1 MHEEPTTTIIQRYLD
16 ALPGDTAAEPIVRE
30 LLERAVGRLRLFC
43 AAFLYKSYPRLTR
56 PPVNLETDELLG
68 GVVAGLL
75 TALRTT
81 RPPTVRRF
89 FALANQHMRWQLNDL
104 ARRLDEQP
112 AVVSMP
118 ETGVADSPMSTT
130 SGLTPDGRRMLE
142 AIEGLP
148 EDEREVFD
156 LVGIQGLTHAEAAA
170 VVGVSE
176 KTVQRRLNRAR
187 LLLAE
192 RLADLR
198 PHQESGDRGQAS
210 KDTPVPSLLSPLS

>member
-1 MHEEPTTTIIQRYLD
+1 MDEEPTTVVIQRYLD
-16 ALPGDTAAEPIVRE
+16 ALPADAADESLVRL
-30 LLERAVGRLRLFC
+30 LLERAVGRLRSFC
-43 AAFLYKSYPRLTR
+43 ANFLYKSYPRLTR
-56 PPVNLETDELLG
+56 PPVNLEADELLA

-104 ARRLDEQP
+104 ARRLDERP
-112 AVVSMP
+112 VDAALAESGVVASPESM
-118 ETGVADSPMSTT
+118 D
-130 SGLTPDGRRMLE
+130 SGLSPDARRMLE
-142 AIEGLP
+142 VIEGLP
-148 EDEREVFD
+148 DDEREVFE
-156 LVGIQGLTHAEAAA
+156 LVGIQGLTHIEVAAL
-170 VVGVSE
+170 VGVSE

-198 PHQESGDRGQAS
+198 PAAPPGDM
-210 KDTPVPSLLSPLS
+210 PSP

>member
-1 MHEEPTTTIIQRYLD
+1 MHEEPTTVIIQRYLD
-16 ALPGDTAAEPIVRE
+16 ALPGNAEAEPIVRK
-30 LLERAVGRLRLFC
+30 LLERAAGRLRVLC
-43 AAFLYKSYPRLTR
+43 VTFLYKRYPRLTR
-56 PPVNLETDELLG
+56 PPVNLETDEMLG

-104 ARRLDEQP
+104 ARRLDKYP
-112 AVVSMP
+112 AAAALT
-118 ETGVADSPMSTT
+118 ENEVAAPQASTA
-130 SGLTPDGRRMLE
+130 SGLSPDAQRILG

-148 EDEREVFD
+148 EDEREIFD
-156 LVGIQGLTHAEAAA
+156 LVGIQGLTQAETAA

-192 RLADLR
+192 RLADLQPGAR
-198 PHQESGDRGQAS
+198 DEG
-210 KDTPVPSLLSPLS
+210 

>member
-1 MHEEPTTTIIQRYLD
+1 MLEEPTTAIIQRYLD
-16 ALPGDTAAEPIVRE
+16 ALPGDPVAEALVRE
-30 LLERAVGRLRLFC
+30 LLERSVGRLRVLC
-43 AAFLYKSYPRLTR
+43 AHLLSRDYPRLTN

-89 FALANQHMRWQLNDL
+89 FALANQHIRWQLNDL
-104 ARRLDEQP
+104 ARRLDQQP
-112 AVVSMP
+112 AIAALEP
-118 ETGVADSPMSTT
+118 AEVAAPSSGDSC
-130 SGLTPDGRRMLE
+130 LTPDGQRMLG

-148 EDEREVFD
+148 EDEREAFD

-176 KTVQRRLNRAR
+176 RTMQRRLYQAR
-187 LLLAE
+187 VLLAE

-198 PHQESGDRGQAS
+198 PAPPGGAGALELPGDA
-210 KDTPVPSLLSPLS
+210 PPS